1 MAVNKN
7 FVVRNGLEVNSNL
20 ILADAVANKVGI
32 GSTAPR
38 FELDVAGGIGATT
51 VDTNSIIV
59 SGISTVLQ
67 EFNVGLGGT
76 LFTAAVNS
84 VGIGTAIPAYVLDVR
99 SPVSTG
105 QTALYVQGDVRITG
119 DLAVDDITFDQA
131 TINNLTVSQGTET
144 QFLVVSGVSTYGG
157 NLDINA
163 AVDITG
169 YTNIDDDVNIT
180 GTLNVGGITTITNTT
195 DSTTYN
201 NGALV
206 IDGGLGVEKS
216 VNIGGDLDVT
226 GNVYIGGTTVSLR
239 GTDVFIE
246 NKDIVLGYTTTITP
260 NDDTANH
267 AGIAIASTEG
277 SPLVPFSVSGINT
290 LPDTYKQMMWFR
302 SGTLGFSTDMFGFN
316 YGVAIG
322 TTTVADGVRLA
333 VGSNIRITDDTINT
347 VNLNVNG
354 IVTSTSGVA
363 TYYGDGQY
371 LNLKGSPYT
380 GIGINTA
387 GGLVGFG
394 VTYLHLYGSGVSTT
408 FYDANSGIATVFFQG
423 GGGGATVSVSTVA
436 PLSPTS
442 GDLWYNNDLARTFI
456 YYDEVTLGIGSTAVW
471 IDAAPFN
478 VGGNYLTKLG
488 DSMLAGLGVTVGTA
502 STPSVYFN
510 GDIQTGFFSPTAG
523 NFNVVSV
530 GSTVLNVNTSGIIVT
545 GITTATDFDSLSD
558 INYKENIVTVNNALL
573 KVEQLR
579 GVKFDW
585 KESGSPSYGV
595 IAQELE
601 QVLPELV
608 HGNDPKTVNYNG
620 IIGVLIEAIKEL
632 KAEVEE
638 LKSNQN

>member
-1 MAVNKN
+1 VAVNKN

-20 ILADAVANKVGI
+20 ILADAVTNKVGI
-32 GSTAPR
+32 GSTGPR

-51 VDTNSIIV
+51 IDTNSIIV
-59 SGISTVLQ
+59 TGISTVLQ

-76 LFTAAVNS
+76 LFTATIDS

-119 DLAVDDITFDQA
+119 DLTVDDITFDQA
-131 TINNLTVSQGTET
+131 TINNLSVSQGTET

-180 GTLNVGGITTITNTT
+180 GTLNVGGATT
-195 DSTTYN
+195 
-201 NGALV
+201 V
-206 IDGGLGVEKS
+206 GGYLDVNASADISGT
-216 VNIGGDLDVT
+216 VNIGGATTIGGYLDVNDSIDAT
-226 GNVYIGGTTVSLR
+226 GTLSVGGATTIGGYL
-239 GTDVFIE
+239 DV
-246 NKDIVLGYTTTITP
+246 NDSSDI
-260 NDDTANH
+260 
-267 AGIAIASTEG
+267 
-277 SPLVPFSVSGINT
+277 
-290 LPDTYKQMMWFR
+290 
-302 SGTLGFSTDMFGFN
+302 SGTLNVGGATTIGGYLDINADTDIN
-316 YGVAIG
+316 G
-322 TTTVADGVRLA
+322 T
-333 VGSNIRITDDTINT
+333 
-347 VNLNVNG
+347 LNVSGVSTLGTVLVSSG
-354 IVTSTSGVA
+354 IVTASSGIV
-363 TYYGDGQY
+363 TYYGDGSQ
-371 LNLKGSPYT
+371 LSGVIG

-436 PLSPTS
+436 PTSPTS

-456 YYDEVTLGIGSTAVW
+456 YYDEVALGIGATAVW

-478 VGGNYLTKLG
+478 VGGNYLTKFG

-510 GDIQTGFFSPTAG
+510 GDIQTGFFSPTTG

-530 GSTVLNVNTSGIIVT
+530 GSTILNVNTSGIIVT

>member
-7 FVVRNGLEVNSNL
+7 FVIKNGLEVNSGL
-20 ILADAVANKVGI
+20 VLADAVTNKVGI

-38 FELDVAGGIGATT
+38 YELDVAGGIGATT
-51 VDTNSIIV
+51 INTNSINV

-67 EFNVGLGGT
+67 EFNVGVGGT
-76 LFTAAVNS
+76 LLTVATDS

-119 DLAVDDITFDQA
+119 DLDVDDITFDQA

-180 GTLNVGGITTITNTT
+180 GTLNVGGATT
-195 DSTTYN
+195 
-201 NGALV
+201 V
-206 IDGGLGVEKS
+206 GGYLDVNASADFSGT
-216 VNIGGDLDVT
+216 VNIGGATTVGGYLDV
-226 GNVYIGGTTVSLR
+226 NADADY
-239 GTDVFIE
+239 
-246 NKDIVLGYTTTITP
+246 
-260 NDDTANH
+260 
-267 AGIAIASTEG
+267 
-277 SPLVPFSVSGINT
+277 
-290 LPDTYKQMMWFR
+290 
-302 SGTLGFSTDMFGFN
+302 SGTLNVGGATTIGGYVDINNELDVSGNLIVSGVSTL
-316 YGVAIG
+316 G
-322 TTTVADGVRLA
+322 TVQV
-333 VGSNIRITDDTINT
+333 SS
-347 VNLNVNG
+347 G
-354 IVTSTSGVA
+354 IVTASSGIV
-363 TYYGDGQY
+363 TYYGDGSQ
-371 LNLKGSPYT
+371 LSGVIG

-408 FYDANSGIATVFFQG
+408 FYDSNSGIATVFFQG

-436 PLSPTS
+436 PTSPTS
-442 GDLWYNNDLARTFI
+442 GDLWYNNNLARTFI
-456 YYDEVTLGIGSTAVW
+456 YYDEVALGIGATAVW

-478 VGGNYLTKLG
+478 SGGNYLTKFG
-488 DSMLAGLGVTVGTA
+488 DYMLAGLGVTVGTA
-502 STPSVYFN
+502 ATPSVYFN
-510 GDIQTGFFSPTAG
+510 GDATTGFFSPTTG

-545 GITTATDFDSLSD
+545 GIATATDFDSLSD
-558 INYKENIVTVNNALL
+558 INYKENITTVSDALT
-573 KVEQLR
+573 KVNQLR
-579 GVKFDW
+579 GVRFDW
-585 KESGSPSYGV
+585 KESGKPSYGV
-595 IAQELE
+595 IAQELQE
-601 QVLPELV
+601 VLPELV

-632 KAEVEE
+632 KAEVDE
-638 LKSNQN
+638 LRSNQN